1 MSGAPLLEPPW
12 TALQLDLAPRSS
24 PTGAP
29 APRQRRTGAGPA
41 AGVLELRQVPL
52 RETFHIEVLGPE
64 ADEVQTR
71 ISVRVGS
78 LETAQERALRL
89 FARAR
94 VPQRSGEP
102 AQAVRVIDGAGREV
116 FFRSRFDSAD

>member
-1 MSGAPLLEPPW
+1 ML
-12 TALQLDLAPRSS
+12 
-24 PTGAP
+24 
-29 APRQRRTGAGPA
+29 
-41 AGVLELRQVPL
+41 L

-64 ADEVQTR
+64 SGEVQTR

-102 AQAVRVIDGAGREV
+102 AEAVRVIDGAGREV
-116 FFRSRFDSAD
+116 FFRSRFDAAD